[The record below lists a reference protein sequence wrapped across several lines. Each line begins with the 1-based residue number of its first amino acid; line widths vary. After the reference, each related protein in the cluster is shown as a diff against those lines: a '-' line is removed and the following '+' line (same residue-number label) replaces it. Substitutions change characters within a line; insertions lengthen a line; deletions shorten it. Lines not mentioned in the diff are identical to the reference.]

1 MPELRYF
8 SHSRCDTDESCR
20 RHRYLSSEW
29 GGTGLSPTNAGWDLV
44 YGNLIHS
51 HLDGL
56 AKTGGI
62 DYIAARME
70 CYKAAVDAGIGML
83 IARDWSA
90 MAEGHLRGFVK
101 NVWPRWMKEYDIV
114 EAEKMRSWDALT
126 ADPWYGAD
134 SSVQQVFRFR
144 YRQDILLRNKFNGQL
159 TYIDYKTTSSDDSKW
174 VASWS
179 KHPQLHSS
187 AYAMA
192 QNGINIDQMLV
203 QGLYKGWKDKKTGG
217 PTSIF
222 CKGWV
227 NRQFSMMPEYS
238 YTYQRSK
245 GWEAFST
252 ADEFDD
258 LSEWVAN
265 MPADILLKQFP
276 CTGPIMPRMDIGKEW
291 FAQQLIREVEVAEA
305 ASKLQSAQSQDEVDQ
320 ILRRYFKQN
329 LTKCQPS
336 FGYECEMKNICWV
349 PSVGADPLASGEFK
363 RREQIFEDG
372 VE

>member
-1 MPELRYF
+1 
-8 SHSRCDTDESCR
+8 
-20 RHRYLSSEW
+20 
-29 GGTGLSPTNAGWDLV
+29 
-44 YGNLIHS
+44 
-51 HLDGL
+51 
-56 AKTGGI
+56 
-62 DYIAARME
+62 
-70 CYKAAVDAGIGML
+70 
-83 IARDWSA
+83 
-90 MAEGHLRGFVK
+90 
-101 NVWPRWMKEYDIV
+101 MKEYDIV

-134 SSVQQVFRFR
+134 SSVQQIFRFR
-144 YRQDILLRNKFNGQL
+144 YRQDILLRSKFNEQL

-192 QNGINIDQMLV
+192 QNNINIDQMLV

-227 NRQFSMMPEYS
+227 NRQFSMM
-238 YTYQRSK
+238 
-245 GWEAFST
+245 
-252 ADEFDD
+252 
-258 LSEWVAN
+258 
-265 MPADILLKQFP
+265 QFP

-291 FAQQLIREVEVAEA
+291 FMQQLIREVEVAEA

-329 LTKCQPS
+329 LTKCQPAW
-336 FGYECEMKNICWV
+336 GYECEMKNICWV